1 VNEFFKG
8 LEDAEHA
15 ALLRG
20 VSGTVRFDL
29 TDAHGTEHWIVA
41 IEDGEI
47 DVSRGE
53 GSTDAALAAS
63 KDTFAELIA
72 RRANPMAAL
81 LRGDVTAS
89 GDPRLLVRAQ
99 RLFPRPS
106 T

>member
-1 VNEFFKG
+1 VDGFFRG
-8 LEDAEHA
+8 LEEQEWAP
-15 ALLRG
+15 LLRG

-29 TDAHGTEHWIVA
+29 TDADGTEHWIVA

-63 KDTFAELIA
+63 KDTFAELMA

-81 LRGDVTAS
+81 LRGDIMAS
-89 GDPRLLVRAQ
+89 GDPRLLVRVQ